1 MKEGTK
7 LVFVSMLVFYFL
19 LSLFQANIHLPSSP
33 IYLFIVLLAGGLA
46 LLVTCPILNFLTIK
60 CNFLTFLVMG
70 TLLLTGVLYLMKMFM
85 VDFAINDFVFE
96 GLRSGSL
103 EIKKFTAP
111 PIVSIV
117 LVSFLSSFLM
127 SIYKELDRKQ

>member
-1 MKEGTK
+1 
-7 LVFVSMLVFYFL
+7 
-19 LSLFQANIHLPSSP
+19 
-33 IYLFIVLLAGGLA
+33 
-46 LLVTCPILNFLTIK
+46 
-60 CNFLTFLVMG
+60 
-70 TLLLTGVLYLMKMFM
+70 M